1 MRMIKLAMLGA
12 VMAVAPIASVQAKGF
27 GGEALGTRA
36 QGEWG
41 GELGVGY
48 NAQLGP
54 IAIRPIGGIFVH
66 KGDNDRYYD
75 DTFSNGQ
82 SRCRDGQTGQFA
94 SDSKCTNI
102 AVDWY
107 AKAEVAYIAS
117 AVFELG
123 GGARF
128 SSEKV
133 RPYGMAAF
141 RLNPTLKL
149 KGSGGPH
156 YYSLGISAGF

>member
-1 MRMIKLAMLGA
+1 MNFIKLAVLSA
-12 VMAVAPIASVQAKGF
+12 VIAVVPVADVQAKGF

-41 GELGVGY
+41 GELGIGY

-66 KGDNDRYYD
+66 KGDNDRYYN

-82 SRCRDGQTGQFA
+82 SRCREGQTGQFA

-102 AVDWY
+102 GVDWY
-107 AKAEVAYIAS
+107 AKAEAAYVATS
-117 AVFELG
+117 GFELG

-128 SSEKV
+128 SAEKV

-156 YYSLGISAGF
+156 YFSLGVSAGF

>member
-1 MRMIKLAMLGA
+1 MKIWKLAVLSA
-12 VMAVAPIASVQAKGF
+12 ALVVVPVAGVQAEGF

-48 NAQLGP
+48 SAQFGP
-54 IAIRPIGGIFVH
+54 IAIRPLGGVFVH
-66 KGDNDRYYD
+66 KGDNDRYYR

-82 SRCRDGQTGQFA
+82 SRCRDGDTGQFA
-94 SDSKCTNI
+94 SDSECVNI
-102 AVDWY
+102 GVDWY
-107 AKAEVAYIAS
+107 AKAEVAYVAPS
-117 AVFELG
+117 GFEFG

-133 RPYGMAAF
+133 RPYGMVSF
-141 RLNPTLKL
+141 RLSPSLKL
-149 KGSGGPH
+149 KGNAGPN
-156 YYSLGISAGF
+156 YFALGVTAGF

>member
-1 MRMIKLAMLGA
+1 MSFIKLAVLSA
-12 VMAVAPIASVQAKGF
+12 VIAAVPVASVQAKGF
-27 GGEALGTRA
+27 GGEALGARA

-41 GELGVGY
+41 GELGIGY

-66 KGDNDRYYD
+66 QGDNDRYYD

-94 SDSKCTNI
+94 SDSKCTNV

-107 AKAEVAYIAS
+107 AKAEVAYVAS
-117 AVFELG
+117 SGFEFG

-133 RPYGMAAF
+133 RPYGTASF
-141 RLNPTLKL
+141 RLNPSLKL
-149 KGSGGPH
+149 KGNGGPH
-156 YYSLGISAGF
+156 YYSLGVAVGF

>member
-1 MRMIKLAMLGA
+1 MKFIRLAVLSAAIA
-12 VMAVAPIASVQAKGF
+12 VVPTARLEAKGF
-27 GGEALGTRA
+27 GGEALGARA

-66 KGDNDRYYD
+66 QGDNDRYYD

-82 SRCRDGQTGQFA
+82 SRCRDSQTGQFA
-94 SDSKCTNI
+94 SDSKCTNV

-107 AKAEVAYIAS
+107 AKAEIAYITPAG
-117 AVFELG
+117 FEVG

-128 SSEKV
+128 SSEKM
-133 RPYGMAAF
+133 RPYGTASI
-141 RLNPTLKL
+141 RLNPSLKL

-156 YYSLGISAGF
+156 YYSLGVVAGF